1 MITNSRSLGVWV
13 LFVAVV
19 MAFSMSATAQTTITM
34 SRTVQGLGEDGWLIP
49 GTTSLTITVTMERSA
64 DADTITALGVYETLP
79 EGWMLQGSIEGNNP
93 PSFAYGTIGTLS
105 LGWIMVPPFPC
116 SFTYTVSMPPTETGP
131 KTLSGYAEFRT
142 TGEKMYFNTAETVI
156 QVEPTL
162 IEVSQ
167 ELSGTVGPG
176 GNYYIVGNAIDVT
189 VTMEKV
195 GPDNEILALGFEET
209 LPAGWFLMPGSV
221 GGANPPQTV
230 SENIGLVSFA
240 WFTIPAFPATFTFSV
255 APSPLASGEACFDG
269 VSRFRLEGPE
279 QLSNTV
285 QNCLMELSCLGLI
298 HNAPECYVRG
308 EQVTIEVT
316 LTDDCVDPF
325 TTLRLEET
333 VPDGWTFV
341 SATGGDTQPAPGAT
355 GTLLFSWTTFP
366 VFPYTFTFT
375 VAVPEDETGYQTIS
389 GVGKFA
395 TTGAEVSTFTVVNT
409 LCRQNFA
416 PEITV
421 VGEDPVTLE
430 CGAEYTDAGAT
441 ALDDLDGD
449 ISANITVVNPVDV
462 HLPNTYTI
470 TYDVTDSEGLAAVQ
484 KTRTVTVQDTLPP
497 VITLQGE
504 ALIQVECGTAFTEP
518 GATALDQC
526 DGELSVVSTGEIDVA
541 TPGMYTLQYNVQDGA
556 GHAAEEVVRTIQVV
570 DTAAPGI
577 TLLGSTP
584 VTVQCGSGY
593 ADAGAMASDA
603 CAGDLTT
610 ALNIVNMV
618 NDGQPGEYTV
628 TYSVSDPAGNA
639 ATPVV
644 RTVNVVDT
652 TEPTVTLN
660 GEAVM
665 VVAYR
670 GTFTDPGVIV
680 NDACD
685 LSPTASTTGSVNTG
699 LLGTYELRYSAT
711 DDSGN
716 TGTATR
722 TVHVRDLTPPQIT
735 LIGAATMYVECGN
748 TFTDPGAVV
757 TDNVDVFPA
766 PIKGTGTV
774 NTQVAGTYTLT
785 YNVRDAAGNSADT
798 KTRTVIVTDVTNP
811 VITLVGE
818 PEVTVQCGAN
828 YTDAGATASDACNG
842 DLTASIRTVNP
853 VNTGASGVYYVTYN
867 VSDSSFNPADTVTR
881 TVNVVDTSAPI
892 ILLTGSSVVSLLCG
906 GSFTDLGA
914 TATDTCDGPLTDEI
928 VTGGDVVDPNVS
940 GTYLITYNVQDASGN
955 VAPTVTRTVYV
966 EDVTPPIITLLG
978 DPEITIDCGTIYT
991 DEGATA
997 TDTCDGDLTAQIVVV
1012 GDLVDTSQ
1020 AGQFTITYD
1029 VVDNAG
1035 NAAEQVARI
1044 VTVEGPACE
1053 IEGEGG
1059 GEGEGE
1065 GEGGGE
1071 GEGEGEGQVEGEGE
1085 VAPDCLLQS
1094 VTITSPT
1101 GDVVIPIGANA
1112 LISFTSQVAFVDPA
1126 VCMGA
1131 RVVVSYAIDGVVVAV
1146 SDNQEQNFPGVT
1158 QLIPG
1163 DYTLEVV
1170 AEVPDSS
1177 SAAAAVRP
1185 FSVRIGQDNDLNG
1198 LLDNPFGGL
1207 NDDGDQWTAVVQGE
1221 ECDRTV
1227 SMMAWRRGA
1236 GNVVMAVPRAEY
1248 PVQVLT
1254 VTVPKSLIA
1263 ENEEGILIAAVSC
1276 DFPSLLGPAQ
1286 AAQLADLPDLMVPG
1300 GVPFEV
1306 SIIVSNNNGA
1316 TFAELDNALLETMPI
1331 HIALNG
1337 LGFRA
1342 GFDASF
1348 FAHPTAVSSNPINGL
1363 FLEVERGVWSSG
1375 AMDNVELI
1383 GRTLIADVTSLSTFV
1398 PLETPPLGPTIK
1410 TIPSAEYPFIAG
1422 IVEVNGFVSN
1432 TITVKNIGNGVVEGS
1447 AALEDPNGVFSLT
1460 GTTSY
1465 SLSRNMTA
1473 DIGIVFSPKAA
1484 GDFVAFLTL
1493 TNGENDPVEVQVRG
1507 TGTQFG
1513 KIFAWFGCAPS
1524 TAPGGWMG
1532 DLAVMVSSLLAVLLF
1547 GWLARRKNVC

>member
-1 MITNSRSLGVWV
+1 MITSSRSLGVWV
-13 LFVAVV
+13 FFVAVV
-19 MAFSMSATAQTTITM
+19 MAGFSIGASAQTMTLTREV
-34 SRTVQGLGEDGWLIP
+34 SGEGVDSNGWFIP
-49 GTTSLTITVTMERSA
+49 GGTVSTSLTFTLTMNWNGNPEG
-64 DADTITALGVYETLP
+64 ITAI
-79 EGWMLQGSIEGNNP
+79 SIEETIPTNWLVTSSEGADLKPDAGDTGALAFVWFSP
-93 PSFAYGTIGTLS
+93 PASYPVVCSYSVSI
-105 LGWIMVPPFPC
+105 PPD
-116 SFTYTVSMPPTETGP
+116 ELGP
-131 KTLSGYAEFRT
+131 KTV
-142 TGEKMYFNTAETVI
+142 TGQILYRIDDPELQSDPVDTVI
-156 QVEPTL
+156 QQEPTQ
-162 IEVSQ
+162 IQVTQ
-167 ELSGTVGPG
+167 DLSETVGPE
-176 GNYYIVGNAIDVT
+176 GNYYLVGNAIDVT
-189 VTMEKV
+189 ITMEKT
-195 GPDNEILALGFEET
+195 GPDNEILAVGFEET

-221 GGANPPQTV
+221 GGVNPPQTV
-230 SENIGLVSFA
+230 SENIGLLSFA
-240 WFTIPAFPATFTFSV
+240 WFTIPAFPASFTFSLM
-255 APSPLASGEACFDG
+255 PSLLASGEACFDG
-269 VSRFRLEGPE
+269 VSRFRLDGPE

-285 QNCLMELSCLGLI
+285 QNCLMELSCLGLS
-298 HNAPECYVRG
+298 HNTPECYVRG
-308 EQVTIEVT
+308 EEVTIEVT
-316 LTDDCVDPF
+316 LTNDCVEPL

-375 VAVPEDETGYQTIS
+375 VGVPADETGYQTIS

-421 VGEDPVTLE
+421 EGEDPITLE
-430 CGAEYTDAGAT
+430 CGAEYNDAGAT
-441 ALDDLDGD
+441 AIDDLDGD
-449 ISANITVVNPVDV
+449 ISANITTVNPVDA
-462 HLPNTYTI
+462 HSPNTYTI
-470 TYDVTDSEGLAAVQ
+470 TYDVTDSEGLAAEQ

-504 ALIQVECGTAFTEP
+504 ALIQLECGTAFTEP

-526 DGELSVVSTGEIDVA
+526 DGELSVVVTGELDIL
-541 TPGMYTLQYNVQDGA
+541 TPGMYTLQYNVRDSA
-556 GHAAEEVVRTIQVV
+556 GHAAEEVVRTIQVI
-570 DTAAPGI
+570 DTTAPAI

-584 VTVQCGSGY
+584 VTIQCGSGY
-593 ADAGAMASDA
+593 EDAGAMASDA

-610 ALNIVNMV
+610 ALSIENLVNA
-618 NDGQPGEYTV
+618 GQPGEYTV
-628 TYSVSDPAGNA
+628 TYSVSDLAGNA
-639 ATPVV
+639 AAPVI

-652 TEPTVTLN
+652 TAPTVTLN
-660 GEAVM
+660 GDAVM
-665 VVAYR
+665 VVAYQ
-670 GTFTDPGVIV
+670 GSFTDPGVIV

-685 LSPTASTTGSVNTG
+685 LSPTASTTGSVNTN
-699 LLGTYELRYSAT
+699 LLGTYQLTYSAT

-722 TVHVRDLTPPQIT
+722 TVHVRDLTPPQIA
-735 LIGAATMYVECGN
+735 LIGSATMYVECGN

-774 NTQVAGTYTLT
+774 NTQAAGTYTLT
-785 YNVRDAAGNSADT
+785 YNIKDSAGNSAQT

-818 PEVTVQCGAN
+818 PVVTVQCGAN
-828 YTDAGATASDACNG
+828 YTDAGATANDACNG
-842 DLTASIRTVNP
+842 DLTASIQTVNP
-853 VNTGASGVYYVTYN
+853 VNTGVPGVYHVTYN
-867 VSDSSFNPADTVTR
+867 VSDSSHNAADTVTR

-892 ILLTGSSVVSLLCG
+892 ILLTGSPVMSLLCG
-906 GSFTDLGA
+906 GSFIDPGA
-914 TATDTCDGPLTDEI
+914 TATDTCDGFLTDEI
-928 VTGGDVVDPNVS
+928 VAGGDVVDPDVS
-940 GTYLITYNVQDASGN
+940 GTYMITYNVQDASGN
-955 VAPTVTRTVYV
+955 AAPTVTRTVYV

-978 DPEITIDCGTIYT
+978 DHEISIDCGTVYS

-997 TDTCDGDLTAQIVVV
+997 TDNCDGDLTAQITVV

-1029 VVDNAG
+1029 VVDNAE
-1035 NAAEQVARI
+1035 NAAEQVTRV

-1071 GEGEGEGQVEGEGE
+1071 GEGEGEV
-1085 VAPDCLLQS
+1085 VPDCLLQS

-1112 LISFTSQVAFVDPA
+1112 LISFTSQVAFVNPA
-1126 VCMGA
+1126 ICMGA

-1146 SDNQEQNFPGVT
+1146 SENQEQNFPGIT

-1163 DYTLEVV
+1163 DYMLEVV
-1170 AEVPDSS
+1170 AEVPDSG
-1177 SAAAAVRP
+1177 SAAAGTRP

-1198 LLDNPFGGL
+1198 LLDNPFGSL

-1221 ECDRTV
+1221 ECARTV

-1236 GNVVMAVPRAEY
+1236 GNVIMAVPLAED
-1248 PVQVLT
+1248 PNQVLT
-1254 VTVPKSLIA
+1254 VTVPRALIA
-1263 ENEEGILIAAVSC
+1263 ENEEGILIAAVAC
-1276 DFPSLLGPAQ
+1276 DFPSLLGETQ
-1286 AAQLADLPDLMVPG
+1286 AAQLADLPDLVVPG

-1306 SIIVSNNNGA
+1306 SILVSNNNGA
-1316 TFAELDNALLETMPI
+1316 TFAELDNVLLETMPI
-1331 HIALNG
+1331 HLVMNR
-1337 LGFRA
+1337 LGFRD
-1342 GFDASF
+1342 GFDAAF
-1348 FAHPTAVSSNPINGL
+1348 FSHPTAVNSNPINGL
-1363 FLEVERGVWSSG
+1363 FLEVERGVWSNA

-1383 GRTLIADVTSLSTFV
+1383 GHTLMADVTSLSTFV

-1410 TIPSAEYPFIAG
+1410 TIPSAEYPFVVG
-1422 IVEVNGFVSN
+1422 IVEVAGFVSN

-1447 AALEDPNGVFSLT
+1447 VALEDPNGVFSLA

-1465 SLSRNMTA
+1465 SLSRNMTT
-1473 DIGIVFSPKAA
+1473 DIGIVFSPKAV
-1484 GDFVAFLTL
+1484 GDYVAILTL
-1493 TNGENDPVEVQVRG
+1493 TNGEYAPVEVQVRG

-1524 TAPGGWMG
+1524 TMPGGWIG
-1532 DLAVMVSSLLAVLLF
+1532 DLAVMAFSLIILLLF
-1547 GWLARRKNVC
+1547 GWRTWRNRVC